1 MDKRY
6 SFDDYCRIIA
16 RLRGNEGCP
25 WDREQT
31 HDSLKTC
38 LINESAE
45 VLAAIDIY
53 NETGDSENL
62 CEELGDLLL
71 QVVLHTQIA
80 SEEGLF
86 SMEDVIQRAGEKMI
100 RRHPHVFASENAG
113 TSAEVLVKWDDIKK
127 MEKQGKSIET
137 EEIQKRALTKAKA
150 EMAQYLL

>member
-1 MDKRY
+1 MDKQY

-86 SMEDVIQRAGEKMI
+86 SMEDVIQCAGEKMI

-113 TSAEVLVKWDDIKK
+113 TAAEVLVKWDDIKK

>member
-1 MDKRY
+1 MDKQY
-6 SFDDYCRIIA
+6 SFEDYCHIIA
-16 RLRGNEGCP
+16 RLRGKDGCP

-31 HDSLKTC
+31 HESLKTC

-53 NETGDSENL
+53 NGTGDSENL

-86 SMEDVIQRAGEKMI
+86 SIEDVIQRAGEKMI

-113 TSAEVLVKWDDIKK
+113 TSAEVLVKWEDIKK
-127 MEKQGKSIET
+127 LEKQGKSIET

>member
-1 MDKRY
+1 MDKQY
-6 SFDDYCRIIA
+6 SFEDYCRIIA
-16 RLRGNEGCP
+16 RLRGKEGCP

-31 HDSLKTC
+31 HDSLKSC

-86 SMEDVIQRAGEKMI
+86 TIEDVIQRAGEKMI

-113 TSAEVLVKWDDIKK
+113 TSAEVLVKWEDIKK
-127 MEKQGKSIET
+127 LEKQGKSIET
-137 EEIQKRALTKAKA
+137 EEIQKKALTKAKA

>member
-1 MDKRY
+1 MPY
-6 SFDDYCRIIA
+6 Y
-16 RLRGNEGCP
+16 LRGKDGCP

-31 HDSLKTC
+31 HESLKTC

-53 NETGDSENL
+53 NGTGDSENL

-86 SMEDVIQRAGEKMI
+86 SIEDVIQRAGEKMI

-113 TSAEVLVKWDDIKK
+113 TSAEVLVKWEDIKK
-127 MEKQGKSIET
+127 LEKQGKSIET

>member
-1 MDKRY
+1 MDKQY